1 MKRYRSEEMK
11 TAYEKGGYRERY
23 AMDNG
28 NKTVVYINNHKCYKF
43 TYSQYAE
50 YQDANGSTYDTVTK
64 NWIDQKGKVISMFE
78 KYRDAEQL
86 SCKNVLDGR
95 YISKND
101 GWKDMEDEDDRYE
114 LFKLFREYVADTAR
128 GKRKQR
134 ILNASMNYVEACGIL
149 NRLYYSF
156 ERERVEYCC
165 GQEWH
170 SEMAILR
177 DCFDK

>member
-1 MKRYRSEEMK
+1 
-11 TAYEKGGYRERY
+11 
-23 AMDNG
+23 
-28 NKTVVYINNHKCYKF
+28 
-43 TYSQYAE
+43 
-50 YQDANGSTYDTVTK
+50 
-64 NWIDQKGKVISMFE
+64 MFE

-95 YISKND
+95 YISKTE
-101 GWKDMEDEDDRYE
+101 GWKDIDDDDVRYE
-114 LFKLFREYVADTAR
+114 LFKLFREYVADTAK

-134 ILNASMNYVEACGIL
+134 ILNASMDYVESCGIL

-170 SEMAILR
+170 SEMAVLR
-177 DCFDK
+177 DCFDRR